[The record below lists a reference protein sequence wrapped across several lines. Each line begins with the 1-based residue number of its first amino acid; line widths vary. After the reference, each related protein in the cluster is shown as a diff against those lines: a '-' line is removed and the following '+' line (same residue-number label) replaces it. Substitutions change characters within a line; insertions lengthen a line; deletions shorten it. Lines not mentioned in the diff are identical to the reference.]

1 MKPWQFMSLF
11 AITLGFVTYWIDTLT
26 PEGFFTALGMA
37 AAIVVIGMVVM
48 RPKRTPD
55 DQL

>member
-1 MKPWQFMSLF
+1 MKPWQFMTLF
-11 AITLGFVTYWIDTLT
+11 AVALGFVTYWIDTLT